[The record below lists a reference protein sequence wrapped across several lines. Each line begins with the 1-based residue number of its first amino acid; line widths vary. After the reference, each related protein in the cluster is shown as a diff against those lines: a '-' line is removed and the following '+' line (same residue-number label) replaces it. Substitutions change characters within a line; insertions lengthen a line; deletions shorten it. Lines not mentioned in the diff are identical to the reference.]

1 MNVEKQIELL
11 KREQQELN
19 RRKLIEDEACRLIG
33 EGRHKEAQ
41 DLLRT
46 IDNSI
51 LLEIEKEID
60 RLEAGSRSSGP
71 SEEIPKEPME
81 LQLKKTEEEY
91 MLQLDGKRMH
101 HLVSYRIQ
109 KDPLLSPCPI
119 LTLKLLVKWEDI
131 EKIPFKRIDI
141 NG

>member
-46 IDNSI
+46 IDDCV
-51 LLEIEKEID
+51 LLEIE
-60 RLEAGSRSSGP
+60 
-71 SEEIPKEPME
+71 
-81 LQLKKTEEEY
+81 
-91 MLQLDGKRMH
+91 
-101 HLVSYRIQ
+101 
-109 KDPLLSPCPI
+109 
-119 LTLKLLVKWEDI
+119 
-131 EKIPFKRIDI
+131 EK
-141 NG
+141 